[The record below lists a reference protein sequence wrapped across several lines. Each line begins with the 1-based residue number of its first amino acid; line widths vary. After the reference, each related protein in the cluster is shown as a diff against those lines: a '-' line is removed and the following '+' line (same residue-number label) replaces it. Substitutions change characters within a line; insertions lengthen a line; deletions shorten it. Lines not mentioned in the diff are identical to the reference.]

1 MVRKKRLKV
10 LIYALQIIYVLSENN
25 LIDHRHIGQNK
36 TVNASMK
43 ILSFDLNA
51 EYVVSSEL
59 NNSMS
64 IKKFLDEATEFK
76 QNELLPNDYLKS
88 NDTNISILDTTNND
102 FVQKFEHISISSNEL
117 KDNQI
122 LSEDILVTCNEE
134 GIII

>member
-25 LIDHRHIGQNK
+25 LIDHRHIGQNE

-59 NNSMS
+59 NNSIS
-64 IKKFLDEATEFK
+64 IKEFLDEVTEFE

-102 FVQKFEHISISSNEL
+102 FIQKFEHISILFNEL

-122 LSEDILVTCNEE
+122 LSEDILVTCNEK

>member
-25 LIDHRHIGQNK
+25 LIDHRHIGQNE

-43 ILSFDLNA
+43 ILFDLNA

-64 IKKFLDEATEFK
+64 IKEFLNEATEFE
-76 QNELLPNDYLKS
+76 QNELLPNDYLKN
-88 NDTNISILDTTNND
+88 NDTNISILDITNND

-122 LSEDILVTCNEE
+122 LSEDILMTCNEE

>member
-25 LIDHRHIGQNK
+25 LIDHRHIGQNE

-43 ILSFDLNA
+43 ILSFDLNT
-51 EYVVSSEL
+51 EYVVSSDL

-64 IKKFLDEATEFK
+64 IKEFLDEATEFE
-76 QNELLPNDYLKS
+76 QNELLPNDYLN

-102 FVQKFEHISISSNEL
+102 FVQKFEYISISSNEL

>member
-25 LIDHRHIGQNK
+25 LIDHRHIGQNE

-43 ILSFDLNA
+43 ILFDLNA

-64 IKKFLDEATEFK
+64 IKEFLNEATEFE
-76 QNELLPNDYLKS
+76 QNELLPNDYLKN

-122 LSEDILVTCNEE
+122 LSEDILMTCNEE

>member
-25 LIDHRHIGQNK
+25 LIDHRHIGHNE

-43 ILSFDLNA
+43 ILFDLNA

-64 IKKFLDEATEFK
+64 IKEFLDEATEFE
-76 QNELLPNDYLKS
+76 QNELLPNDYLKN

-122 LSEDILVTCNEE
+122 LSEDILMTCNEE